1 MDLLNNLAFRQAA
14 FAACLFL
21 LYFVGNSVGFG
32 HGRLVRSLAFVVSTS
47 SKEKILRLIVLR
59 SNLKSNLQ
67 ISVLNFTCRDS
78 RRKIDKFKLAT
89 LCVSKAMS
97 PP

>member
-1 MDLLNNLAFRQAA
+1 LSINKIKIFSFL
-14 FAACLFL
+14 AACLFP

-32 HGRLVRSLAFVVSTS
+32 HGRLVRSLAFVVSAS
-47 SKEKILRLIVLR
+47 SKGKNTSPYRFT
-59 SNLKSNLQ
+59 LKFE
-67 ISVLNFTCRDS
+67 VKFTNFTRRDPYPENA
-78 RRKIDKFKLAT
+78 KFKLAT